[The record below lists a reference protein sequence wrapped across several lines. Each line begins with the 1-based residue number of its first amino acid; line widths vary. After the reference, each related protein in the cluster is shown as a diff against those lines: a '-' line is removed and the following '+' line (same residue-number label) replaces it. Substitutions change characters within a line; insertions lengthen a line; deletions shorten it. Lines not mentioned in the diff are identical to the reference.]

1 MKFGVLALDYD
12 GTIARAGVLHPEVRA
27 AIADA
32 RGRGIVVII
41 VTGRILTELQRAVGN
56 LDFVDAVV
64 AENGAVL
71 SFRNGQTRIIG
82 HLPPQIFLEELRRRG
97 VAFKSGQ
104 CVVEADASVAPA
116 ILATIRDLQLPLVI
130 LFNRGRLMVLPQAIS
145 KGTGL
150 RNALNILRLSPHNAI
165 AIGDAENDHDLL
177 AECELAVAVGWGSRM
192 LQAEADE
199 VVNGDGPSAIAAYI
213 RRATTQTRLDAGR
226 LGRHRLTVGTEQDER
241 PLTTDIRA
249 RNILIVGEPRS
260 GKSWA
265 NGLLCEQM
273 ITQGYSLCV
282 IDPEGDY
289 EGLESLPGVVV
300 LRATDQP
307 PEMTDVARA
316 LRHFDLSVV
325 VDLSRIHLREKTE
338 YLKAVLPMLA
348 SLRRTTGLPHRIV
361 VDEAHYFL
369 HEPNI
374 KQLLDMELGA
384 YTIVTY
390 RPSDL
395 HPDLLLAIDIVV
407 AKRLTDVHEVET
419 LLAMA
424 KHKKVDPRVPSILC
438 ELSTDEAVAFAR
450 EAEGQ
455 FRRFRLLP
463 RLTSHVRHRAKY
475 FDFQVVS
482 GQDFVFTDHG
492 KPIGSPARSLKQFAT
507 LLQGYPASV
516 VGDHARRGDF
526 SRWIANVF
534 CDHSLASDIRKME
547 QRYRMNHLSDVRQS
561 IPALILAR
569 YGSSADG
576 LQRVGGGAAIAGEEA
591 EHNPDKV
598 AGSGSKLRRIS

>member
-1 MKFGVLALDYD
+1 MKFAVLALDYD
-12 GTIARAGVLHPEVRA
+12 GTVARDSVLHPDVRA
-27 AIADA
+27 AIAEA
-32 RGRGIVVII
+32 RARGIVVII
-41 VTGRILTELQRAVGN
+41 ATGRILSDLQIAVGDLN
-56 LDFVDAVV
+56 FVDAVV

-71 SFRNGQTRIIG
+71 SFRNGQTRIVG
-82 HLPPQIFLEELRRRG
+82 HIPPKVFLEELRRRG

-116 ILATIRDLQLPLVI
+116 ILATIRELQLPLVI

-150 RNALNILRLSPHNAI
+150 REALNILRLSPHNAI

-177 AECELAVAVGWGSRM
+177 AECELAVAVGWGSKM

-199 VVNGDGPSAIAAYI
+199 VVHGDGPSAVAAYI
-213 RRATTQTRLDAGR
+213 RRSMMQTRLPAGR
-226 LGRHRLTVGTEQDER
+226 LGRHRLTVGTEQDGR

-265 NGLLCEQM
+265 TGLLCEQM
-273 ITQGYSLCV
+273 IVRGYSLCV

-289 EGLESLPGVVV
+289 GGLESLPGVVV
-300 LRATDQP
+300 LRANGHP
-307 PEMTDVARA
+307 PDMTDVGRA
-316 LRHFDLSVV
+316 LQHFDLSVV
-325 VDLSRIHLREKTE
+325 VDLSRIHLQEKIE

-369 HEPNI
+369 HDPNI
-374 KQLLDMELGA
+374 KHLLDMELGA

-395 HPDLLLAIDIVV
+395 HPDLLGAIDVVV
-407 AKRLTDVHEVET
+407 AKRLTNVHEVET

-424 KHKKVDPRVPSILC
+424 KRKKGDPRAPSILS
-438 ELSTDEAVAFAR
+438 ELSTDEAVAVAR

-455 FRRFRLLP
+455 PRRFKLLP
-463 RLTSHVRHRAKY
+463 RLTAHVRHQTKY
-475 FDFQVVS
+475 FDFEVGC
-482 GQDFVFTDHG
+482 GQEFVFTEHG
-492 KPIGSPARSLKQFAT
+492 KPIGCPARSLKQFAT
-507 LLQGYPASV
+507 LLEGYPATAI
-516 VGDHARRGDF
+516 GDHARRGDF

-534 CDHSLASDIRKME
+534 FDHSLASDIRKIE
-547 QRYRMNHLSDVRQS
+547 QRYRLNLLADVRQS
-561 IPALILAR
+561 ITALVLAR
-569 YGSSADG
+569 YGSSADI
-576 LQRVGGGAAIAGEEA
+576 LQQPIGGAA
-591 EHNPDKV
+591 
-598 AGSGSKLRRIS
+598 

>member
-1 MKFGVLALDYD
+1 MIFGVLALDYD
-12 GTIARAGVLHPEVRA
+12 GTIARDGVLHPDVRA

-41 VTGRILTELQRAVGN
+41 VTGRLLTELQRAVGD

-71 SFRNGQTRIIG
+71 SFRNGQTRIVG
-82 HLPPQIFLEELRRRG
+82 HLPPQIFLDELRRRG

-116 ILATIRDLQLPLVI
+116 ILATIRELQLPLVI
-130 LFNRGRLMVLPQAIS
+130 LFNRGQLMVLPQAIS

-177 AECELAVAVGWGSRM
+177 AECELAVAVGWGSAM

-199 VVNGDGPSAIAAYI
+199 VVKGDGPNAVAAYI
-213 RRATTQTRLDAGR
+213 RRATMQTRLPAGR
-226 LGRHRLTVGTEQDER
+226 LGRHRLTVGTQQDGK
-241 PLTTDIRA
+241 PLTTDIRSK
-249 RNILIVGEPRS
+249 NILIVGEPQS

-265 NGLLCEQM
+265 TGLLCEQM
-273 ITQGYSLCV
+273 IIRGYSLCI

-289 EGLESLPGVVV
+289 GGLESLPGVVV
-300 LRATDQP
+300 LRATDHP

-316 LRHFDLSVV
+316 LQHFDLSVV
-325 VDLSRIHLREKTE
+325 VDLSRIHLQEKIE

-369 HEPNI
+369 REPNI

-395 HPDLLLAIDIVV
+395 HSDLLGAIDVVV
-407 AKRLTDVHEVET
+407 AKRLSDVHEVET
-419 LLAMA
+419 LLAMGER
-424 KHKKVDPRVPSILC
+424 KRVDTRVPSILK
-438 ELSTDEAVAFAR
+438 ELSTDEAVATSR
-450 EAEGQ
+450 EAEGVL
-455 FRRFRLLP
+455 RRFKLLP

-475 FDFQVVS
+475 FDFEVIS
-482 GQDFVFTDHG
+482 GQEFVFTEHG
-492 KPIGSPARSLKQFAT
+492 KASGSPARSLKQFAM
-507 LLQGYPASV
+507 LLQGYPASA

-534 CDHSLASDIRKME
+534 CDHSLASDIRKIE
-547 QRYRMNHLSDVRQS
+547 QRYRVNHLSDVRQP
-561 IPALILAR
+561 ITALILAR
-569 YGSSADG
+569 YGSSAG
-576 LQRVGGGAAIAGEEA
+576 TLQPVGGAA
-591 EHNPDKV
+591 
-598 AGSGSKLRRIS
+598 